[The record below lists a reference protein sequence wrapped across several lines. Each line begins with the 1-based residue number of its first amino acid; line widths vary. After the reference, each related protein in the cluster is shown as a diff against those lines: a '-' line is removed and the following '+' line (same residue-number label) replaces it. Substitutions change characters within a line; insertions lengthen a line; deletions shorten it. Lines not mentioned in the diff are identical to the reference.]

1 MSSPPS
7 RPDFTMNTVN
17 NHLDSPP
24 LELMTYH
31 DKYIWGELFLLISFL
46 YGLKQPRGVIIFWY
60 THFWGLSYLRGELL
74 LPKAF
79 YMDIYTF
86 LGSSE
91 GKLWLNFEFWEMPK
105 KNIGAMA
112 KKKA

>member
-1 MSSPPS
+1 MP
-7 RPDFTMNTVN
+7 
-17 NHLDSPP
+17 
-24 LELMTYH
+24 YH

-91 GKLWLNFEFWEMPK
+91 GKLWLNFEF
-105 KNIGAMA
+105 
-112 KKKA
+112 